1 MKSKIILTIGISCV
15 FIFMTSCGSG
25 NTSNNEAPKKI
36 EVTGSAEME
45 FVPNEI
51 SMTFT
56 MKEYFDGTRK
66 KIKLEIIKAAFLKQC
81 KAAGVADSNVSISS
95 YSGNE
100 RWDYYWYKR
109 RKTEPDF
116 LSGISYAVKVS
127 SAEKLDQLVATVD
140 DLALENFY
148 ISKTSHSDIE
158 LLRKEVKTKALQ
170 ASKMKAE
177 YLAKSVGEEI
187 GETLLIQEIED
198 SYRGGYYTEA
208 ASYNSN
214 AISQTAMSLESER
227 AAAESAPNFEKI
239 KIRYEMKV
247 AFKLK

>member
-1 MKSKIILTIGISCV
+1 MKIKFILPLFVTSLSIA
-15 FIFMTSCGSG
+15 FTSCSG
-25 NTSNNEAPKKI
+25 NSNSMNEAPKKI

-51 SMTFT
+51 YMTFT
-56 MKEYFDGTRK
+56 MKEYFDGTK
-66 KIKLEIIKAAFLKQC
+66 KKVKLETIKASFLKQC
-81 KAAGVADSNVSISS
+81 KAAGVPDSNISIAS
-95 YSGNE
+95 YSGSE

-148 ISKTSHSDIE
+148 ISKTSHCDIE

-170 ASKMKAE
+170 ASKTKAD

-198 SYRGGYYTEA
+198 SYRSAFSNEGMG
-208 ASYNSN
+208 YNSN
-214 AISQTAMSLESER
+214 VVSQTAMSMD
-227 AAAESAPNFEKI
+227 AAPNSASPNFEKI

-247 AFKLK
+247 AYKLK

>member
-1 MKSKIILTIGISCV
+1 MKIKFVLTLFVSSLGIIL
-15 FIFMTSCGSG
+15 MSCGSN
-25 NTSNNEAPKKI
+25 NTSSAEAPKKI

-51 SMTFT
+51 YMTFT
-56 MKEYFDGTRK
+56 LKEYLDGARK
-66 KIKLEIIKAAFLKQC
+66 KVKLDNIKTEFLAQC
-81 KAAGVADSNVSISS
+81 KAAGVPDSNISISS

-116 LSGISYAVKVS
+116 MSGISYAVKVS
-127 SAEKLDQLVATVD
+127 SAEKLDKIVATIND
-140 DLALENFY
+140 NAIENFY
-148 ISKTSHSDIE
+148 ISKTSHCDIE

-170 ASKMKAE
+170 ASKTKAD

-198 SYRGGYYTEA
+198 SYRSAFSNESNGY
-208 ASYNSN
+208 SN
-214 AISQTAMSLESER
+214 AISQTAMSMD
-227 AAAESAPNFEKI
+227 AAPNAASPNFEKI

-247 AFKLK
+247 VFKLK